1 MNLEMTA
8 ILMAVGST
16 FIGAFGSLMLKFGSE
31 NFTRDLKK
39 FITNY
44 TLFIGIFLYGIASVI
59 FVIALQW
66 ADLSVLYPIAS
77 LTYIWVS
84 LISMKFLN
92 EKMNKFKWIGNLL
105 IVLGVMLI
113 GLGR

>member
-1 MNLEMTA
+1 MNTELIA
-8 ILMAVGST
+8 IIMAVVST
-16 FIGAFGSLMLKFGSE
+16 FIGAFGSLMLKKGSV
-31 NFTRDLKK
+31 NFTRNIKL
-39 FITNY
+39 FFTNY
-44 TLFIGIFLYGIASVI
+44 VLFTGIFFYAIASII

-84 LISMKFLN
+84 FISMKFLN

-105 IVLGVMLI
+105 IILGVILI
-113 GLGR
+113 GIGR